1 MMIWRNIVG
10 NQAAKAESLSL
21 NAVEIEKVVKLF
33 GEVPAVKQVS
43 LDIRRGEFLTLLGPS
58 GCGKTT
64 LLNMIAGFEAPTAG
78 KINIDGRDVTNV
90 PPHLRDTGMVFQN
103 YALFPHMNV
112 FDNVA
117 FGLRMRKQDK
127 TKIAGEVERALEMVK
142 LGGMGGRR
150 VRQMSGGQQQRVALA
165 RAIVFGP
172 RVLLLDEPLSALD
185 KNLRTQMQF
194 ELKELHQKTGLT
206 TVFVTHDQGEALSMS
221 DRIVVM
227 SRGEIQQVSAP
238 LELYS
243 RPANSFVASFIGE
256 INRLPLA
263 RLSYR
268 DTSMSF
274 GFPAALAL
282 TANGRPSLKHHDGE
296 DVRIFVRPENISL
309 ADAGRSGENIVPA
322 KVVSHIYQGTH
333 TVTRVEVETL
343 GLLEMRVS
351 GGQIITEKPAGSA
364 VSIALSLDDAVV
376 LRE

>member
-1 MMIWRNIVG
+1 MIWRDIVG

-21 NAVEIEKVVKLF
+21 NAVEIDEVVKLF
-33 GEVPAVKQVS
+33 GEVPAVRQVS

-64 LLNMIAGFEAPTAG
+64 LLNMIAGFEAPTTG
-78 KINIDGRDVTNV
+78 TINIDGRDVTNV

-117 FGLRMRKQDK
+117 FGLRMRKHDK
-127 TKIAGEVERALEMVK
+127 SKIADEVERALEMVK
-142 LGGMGGRR
+142 LGGMSGRR

-165 RAIVFGP
+165 RAIAFRP

-194 ELKELHQKTGLT
+194 ELKELHEKTGLT
-206 TVFVTHDQGEALSMS
+206 TIFVTHDQGEALSMS

-256 INRLPLA
+256 INRLPPA
-263 RLSYR
+263 RLNYK
-268 DTSMSF
+268 DTSASF
-274 GFPAALAL
+274 GFPGASMLSVS
-282 TANGRPSLKHHDGE
+282 GRSNLKQHHGE
-296 DVRIFVRPENISL
+296 DVHVFVRPENISL
-309 ADAGRSGENIVPA
+309 ANAAQPGENVVPV

-333 TVTRVEVETL
+333 TITRVESEAL
-343 GLLEMRVS
+343 GMLEMRVR
-351 GGQIITEKPAGSA
+351 GGQIINEKPAGSMVNVA
-364 VSIALSLDDAVV
+364 ISLDEAVV
-376 LRE
+376 LREV